1 MSVDAQTFA
10 FTHVPLPDMITL
22 KSIAVASVHGW
33 QLIMIVSAC

>member
-22 KSIAVASVHGW
+22 KLIAVASVLGW
-33 QLIMIVSAC
+33 QLIMNVRPC